1 MLVYLDLI
9 EDQSDRDKF
18 ILLYNTY
25 SGLMYHTAYNIL
37 KNDQDA
43 EDAVHQAFLNVIELL
58 PKIRTVYSRET
69 KALMMMLAK
78 RRAIDAVRKRSRFVD
93 MEIDDT
99 IAGTD
104 ITDRLSGGLA
114 EALGR
119 LNPRYSRAILLW
131 YGYGYNTKEVAK
143 LMGIT
148 LDAARKLLTRA
159 KNALRDE
166 LEKENEDEE

>member
-1 MLVYLDLI
+1 MLVYLDLV

-37 KNDQDA
+37 NNDQDA
-43 EDAVHQAFLNVIELL
+43 EDAVHQAFLNVIEKL
-58 PKIRTVYSRET
+58 PKIRTVDSRET
-69 KALMMMLAK
+69 KALMILITK
-78 RRAIDAVRKRSRFVD
+78 CRAVDAIRKRSCFVEV
-93 MEIDDT
+93 EIDDS
-99 IAGTD
+99 IAGSD
-104 ITDRLSGGLA
+104 ITDRLSSGLA

-119 LNPRYSRAILLW
+119 INPRYSRALLMR
-131 YGYGYNTKEVAK
+131 YGYGYNTNEVAK

-166 LEKENEDEE
+166 LEKENSDEE